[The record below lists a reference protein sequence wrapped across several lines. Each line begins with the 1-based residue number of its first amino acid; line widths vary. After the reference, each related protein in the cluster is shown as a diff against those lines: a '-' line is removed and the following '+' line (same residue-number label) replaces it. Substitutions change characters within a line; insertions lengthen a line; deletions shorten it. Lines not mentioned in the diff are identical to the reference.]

1 MQLAAHVVGDTWE
14 FLDEAFTRLV
24 GVFHVHGGTVV
35 AHGIGVELELELAT
49 RVKVLEVVVTLT
61 RAEIG
66 GITFGFFGG
75 FPGIECQITRHFL
88 FLADLP
94 DLLHRAANE
103 LHQLIAKGKAET
115 HSNE

>member
-14 FLDEAFTRLV
+14 LLDKAFTRLV
-24 GVFHVHGGTVV
+24 GVFHIHGGTVV